1 MEYTEPKTAEMLSKH
16 NIQEA
21 VIESNNGGRGFA
33 RNVGTQCRIMGN
45 NKGVTLKTIPTVGLS
60 SCTKQSKLVRQ
71 VNMIPVKKVKPFG
84 PKDTTLRSFSL
95 QESETRMYLNPFI
108 SKTRNPLKA

>member
-1 MEYTEPKTAEMLSKH
+1 MIWP
-16 NIQEA
+16 
-21 VIESNNGGRGFA
+21 GGYW
-33 RNVGTQCRIMGN
+33 N
-45 NKGVTLKTIPTVGLS
+45 NKGVTLKTTPTVGLS

-95 QESETRMYLNPFI
+95 RESETRMYLNPFI